1 MSANHLSEW
10 LSLLAKHGGGKL
22 LLVPGGGIFAD
33 QVRDSQ
39 RKWKFDDVTAHKMAL
54 LAMEQ
59 YGHLMQGLQSQL
71 VAADSQTKIRRI
83 LKKKQ
88 LPVWLPYKMV
98 STYCTLPEGWHT
110 SSDSLAL
117 WLAKRLQAKH
127 LLIVKSLSHRG
138 RTAAELCDD
147 GLLDNEFPKLLAQ
160 TNINVWWLYRGEVA
174 TLRSMLINNLAP
186 EGYLQKIRE

>member
-59 YGHLMQGLQSQL
+59 YGYLMQGLQPQL
-71 VAADSQTKIRRI
+71 VPADSQTKIRRI

-127 LLIVKSLSHRG
+127 LLIVKSLSHHG
-138 RTAAELCDD
+138 RTAAELSNDE
-147 GLLDNEFPKLLAQ
+147 LLDNEFPKLLAQ
-160 TNINVWWLYRGEVA
+160 TNVNVWWLYREDIKN
-174 TLRSMLINNLAP
+174 LRSMLVQNLEP
-186 EGYLQKIRE
+186 KDCLQQIRE